1 MLYPTELHAP
11 AAAAT
16 AAGIDRQD
24 QPIQVP

>member
-11 AAAAT
+11 AAAGA
-16 AAGIDRQD
+16 AAGLDRQN